1 MPRRSFQLAL
11 ILSAFTLTAT
21 VRAETFPRPAV
32 LEPQVKFWRSIFSEY
47 SKYQV
52 VLHDAVDL
60 DKVYKVLDF
69 RPYVDQGMTEGE
81 VERLLRA
88 ETAYE
93 LERVRTTLRWLQ
105 ENGGDPGSLGAEE
118 RHVYDLYRNDE
129 SPYRFLEAAG
139 DKRLHSQRGLREKFM
154 EGLRVG
160 RHFFPDMERIFRE
173 EGLPPELTRLPL
185 IESCFNLNA
194 YSKVGA
200 AGIWQ
205 FMPTTGRHFMMEVN
219 AVVDERRDPLAS
231 TRAAARFLSQMHDDL
246 NSWPL
251 AITGWNHGPDGVY
264 RAAREVGTSD
274 IGTIVRRYH
283 GPSFGFASRNF
294 YAEFLAALDV
304 DRETGRLEG
313 APVTQLLRSRQHRL
327 DRSVGI
333 EVAARLAGTDR
344 DTIAELNPALMGPVV
359 AGHRPIPRGYHLRVP
374 GGSSQFETR
383 IAELSAEEQVT
394 RVSAVEYPRRGRMGA
409 RTATAQTHRVKS
421 GQTLSHIAKRY
432 KVSVASLRNANG
444 LGKKKTIKPGQV
456 IRIPRKA

>member
-1 MPRRSFQLAL
+1 MPKRGSRLCGSLSSATTRPPDGGDGCPHPPTIRVRIAAKDAICLTLFRGLCYPRSRTTEAGLGASMPRRSFQLAL

-185 IESCFNLNA
+185 IESC
-194 YSKVGA
+194 
-200 AGIWQ
+200 
-205 FMPTTGRHFMMEVN
+205 
-219 AVVDERRDPLAS
+219 
-231 TRAAARFLSQMHDDL
+231 
-246 NSWPL
+246 
-251 AITGWNHGPDGVY
+251 
-264 RAAREVGTSD
+264 
-274 IGTIVRRYH
+274 
-283 GPSFGFASRNF
+283 
-294 YAEFLAALDV
+294 
-304 DRETGRLEG
+304 
-313 APVTQLLRSRQHRL
+313 
-327 DRSVGI
+327 
-333 EVAARLAGTDR
+333 
-344 DTIAELNPALMGPVV
+344 
-359 AGHRPIPRGYHLRVP
+359 
-374 GGSSQFETR
+374 
-383 IAELSAEEQVT
+383 
-394 RVSAVEYPRRGRMGA
+394 
-409 RTATAQTHRVKS
+409 
-421 GQTLSHIAKRY
+421 
-432 KVSVASLRNANG
+432 
-444 LGKKKTIKPGQV
+444 
-456 IRIPRKA
+456 

>member
-1 MPRRSFQLAL
+1 MRRRSFQLAL
-11 ILSAFTLTAT
+11 ILSAFSLTAT
-21 VRAETFPRPAV
+21 VRAETFPRPAT
-32 LEPQVKFWRSIFSEY
+32 LEPQIKFWRSIFSEY

-69 RPYVDQGMTEGE
+69 RPYLDQGMTEGE
-81 VERLLRA
+81 VERLLRS
-88 ETAYE
+88 ETSLE
-93 LERVRTTLRWLQ
+93 LDRVAATLRRLHQ
-105 ENGGDPGSLGAEE
+105 VGGDPTGLSAED
-118 RHVYDLYRNDE
+118 RHVYDLYKNDN
-129 SPYRFLEAAG
+129 SPDRFLEAAG

-160 RHFFPDMERIFRE
+160 RHFFPDMERIFRD
-173 EGLPPELTRLPL
+173 EGLPAELTRLPL

-205 FMPTTGRHFMMEVN
+205 FMPSTGRHFMEVN
-219 AVVDERRDPLAS
+219 AMVDERRDPLAS

-246 NSWPL
+246 NTWPL
-251 AITGWNHGPDGVY
+251 AITGWNHGPEGVG
-264 RAAREVGTSD
+264 RAARFVGTSD
-274 IGTIVRRYH
+274 IGIIVRDYH

-304 DRETGRLEG
+304 DKETGRLEG
-313 APVTQLLRSRQHRL
+313 PPVVPFLRSRQHRL

-359 AGHRPIPRGYHLRVP
+359 AGHRQIPRGYHLRVP
-374 GGSSQFETR
+374 GGTEFESR
-383 IAELSAEEQVT
+383 LAELSAEEQVT
-394 RVSAVEYPRRGRMGA
+394 RVSAVESSSRRVGGRSA
-409 RTATAQTHRVKS
+409 AVSQTHRVKS

-432 KVSVASLRNANG
+432 NVSVASLRNANG
-444 LGKKKTIKPGQV
+444 LGKKKTLKPGQV